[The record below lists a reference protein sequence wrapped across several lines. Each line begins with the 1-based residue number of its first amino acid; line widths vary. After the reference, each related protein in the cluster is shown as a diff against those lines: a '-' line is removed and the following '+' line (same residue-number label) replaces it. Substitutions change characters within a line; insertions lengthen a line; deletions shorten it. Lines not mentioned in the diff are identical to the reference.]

1 MKKFNLLRKAAWV
14 TSAVLIL
21 SSCESDVWKEHY
33 STGDD
38 VPTKNL
44 AETIE
49 SMPEYSNFVK
59 ALKTTY
65 MFNGD
70 KQLVKTYWDLLNES
84 QYLTVWLPSND
95 AISAEKWAEYTNSDM
110 DSKDHLKVGEELIM
124 NHIARF
130 SHTVGAST
138 KEKITMLS
146 EKSYRSNPDNISDV
160 QYMEKGTNI
169 RCVNGILHKLDGKID
184 YLPSI
189 YEYLVTAPEYR
200 DFFGKWLEQYTKLEI
215 DENKSVASGVNDEG
229 NMEYVDSVMIEKSI
243 IMDKFGF
250 INSEDST
257 YAVILPSPELFRERY
272 DSISK
277 FYEYGEVQPGR
288 DSLQQFYTFYAMMTD
303 MFFNMSE
310 TGQKSPEDSIV
321 STLFDK
327 SERMREHLPYHVY
340 YKPFESDGIIGRSSS
355 QVNCSNGE
363 VYIVDEWPFVD
374 SLTFL
379 RPIKIQA
386 EDVRLSGMVLN
397 QRTVYLTDE
406 DGKMIGM
413 TRVMDISKEG
423 VKNWDAIYQVDNNL
437 KGKYTVN
444 LVFCPNQ
451 NDPRPYY
458 LSPVVKYRVDSEAEV
473 LYEHKITVGRRKVN
487 APFEVCLNQKPDTIV
502 TDAVEFKTCN
512 YKTNVS
518 RASVTLTSS
527 ISDNNVD
534 KYSPNVWLDYIELR
548 PVIE

>member
-14 TSAVLIL
+14 VSAVLIL

-84 QYLTVWLPSND
+84 QYLTVWLPSNES
-95 AISAEKWAEYTNSDM
+95 ISPEKWAEYTNSDM

-130 SHTVGAST
+130 SHTVGASS
-138 KEKITMLS
+138 KGKITMLS
-146 EKSYRSNPDNISDV
+146 EKSYRTSSESISNVKYVAN
-160 QYMEKGTNI
+160 GTNV
-169 RCVNGILHKLDGKID
+169 RCTNGILHKLEGKIE
-184 YLPSI
+184 YLPNI
-189 YEYLVTAPEYR
+189 YEYLVSVPEYQEI
-200 DFFGKWLEQYTKLEI
+200 FGKWLAQYTKLEI
-215 DENKSVASGVNDEG
+215 DEKKSIASGVNDEG

-243 IMDKFGF
+243 ILDKYGF
-250 INSEDST
+250 VNCEDST
-257 YAVILPSPELFRERY
+257 YAVILPSPELFNKKFNE
-272 DSISK
+272 ISK

-288 DSLQQFYTFYAMMTD
+288 DSLQRFYTYDAILTD

-321 STLFDK
+321 STRFNK
-327 SERMREHLPYHVY
+327 AERMTDPHPYHVY
-340 YKPFESDGIIGRSSS
+340 YKPFDSDGIIGKSSRT
-355 QVNCSNGE
+355 VNCSNGDI
-363 VYIVDEWPFVD
+363 YIVDEWPFVD

-379 RPIKIQA
+379 RPIKVEA

-397 QRTVYLTDE
+397 QRTVYLTDDE
-406 DGKMIGM
+406 GKQIGM
-413 TRVMDISKEG
+413 TRVMDISREG
-423 VKNWDAIYQVDNNL
+423 MKRWDALYQIDNNL
-437 KGKYTVN
+437 KGKYTVHI
-444 LVFCPNQ
+444 VFCPNR
-451 NDPRPYY
+451 NDPRPYII
-458 LSPVVKYRVDSEAEV
+458 SPVVKYRVESDAEI
-473 LYEHKITVGRRKVN
+473 LYEHKVQAGKRWVSAPIKVC
-487 APFEVCLNQKPDTIV
+487 VDQKPDTIV
-502 TDAVEFKTCN
+502 TDVVEFKTCN

-518 RASVTLTSS
+518 RASVTVTCS
-527 ISDNNVD
+527 ISDNDVD
-534 KYSPNVWLDYIELR
+534 KYASNVWLDYIELR